1 MADNKDKKVLNVPD
15 KRNVPAIRFLEYTE
29 DYARTTLG
37 KIGNTYNGLTGK
49 SAEDFG
55 QGSPYIT
62 YKSIFDNSRVDI
74 SRVEYVQI
82 SDIEQHNKKQN
93 KVARGD
99 IFFTTSSET
108 PEEVGMTSV
117 LLDNIEDCYLNSF
130 CFGYRVYSQEQYL
143 PEYLRFYLRSSI
155 IRKKLFVL
163 AQGSTRFNLSKNEVM
178 RISINMP
185 KALEQRKIARFLTL
199 LEERITTQNKIIEK
213 YESLIQAMCDTLI
226 GRETLQ
232 VTLSFGDFGQSYSGL
247 SGKSAEDFGDGYPFI
262 TYMNVYQNQIID
274 STDIGLVKINE
285 TEQQSVVRYGDI
297 LLTLSSETPEEVGM
311 GAVYLGETYPLYLNS
326 FCFGIHI
333 TDEAK
338 IYPPFLAYYVS
349 SQSFR
354 KAVYPLAQGSTRFN
368 LQKSDFMKKKFSFPM
383 IEKQRKIYS
392 ILKTYSDK
400 LIVEKQIMR
409 LLCNQKCYMLRQLF
423 I

>member
-1 MADNKDKKVLNVPD
+1 MADNKDKKVLNVPALRFPEFSEEW
-15 KRNVPAIRFLEYTE
+15 KRIRVSDLLDFYSTNSLSWEQLEYESNELYNLHYGLIHVGLPTLVDLTKDELPSIKVDNVPKKYELCKEGDVAFADASEDTNEVAKVVEFYNLDGKKVVCGLHTIHGRDNNEQTAKGFRGYCFSSTAFHNQIR
-29 DYARTTLG
+29 R
-37 KIGNTYNGLTGK
+37 I
-49 SAEDFG
+49 
-55 QGSPYIT
+55 
-62 YKSIFDNSRVDI
+62 
-74 SRVEYVQI
+74 
-82 SDIEQHNKKQN
+82 
-93 KVARGD
+93 
-99 IFFTTSSET
+99 
-108 PEEVGMTSV
+108 
-117 LLDNIEDCYLNSF
+117 
-130 CFGYRVYSQEQYL
+130 
-143 PEYLRFYLRSSI
+143 
-155 IRKKLFVL
+155 
-163 AQGSTRFNLSKNEVM
+163 AQGTKIYSISTRNFSEVFVGLPSK
-178 RISINMP
+178 S
-185 KALEQRKIARFLTL
+185 EQRKIATL
-199 LEERITTQNKIIEK
+199 LKLIDDRISTQNKIIEK

-226 GRETLQ
+226 DKETQHVL
-232 VTLSFGDFGQSYSGL
+232 LSFSDFGQSYSGL

-274 STDIGLVKINE
+274 STDVGLVKINE
-285 TEQQSVVRYGDI
+285 TEQQSVVRHGDI

-368 LQKSDFMKKKFSFPM
+368 LQKSDFMKKKFSFPV
-383 IEKQRKIYS
+383 IEKQRIIYS
-392 ILKTYSDK
+392 ILRTYSDK

-409 LLCNQKCYMLRQLF
+409 LLCNQKCYLLRQLF

>member
-1 MADNKDKKVLNVPD
+1 MWLVPD

>member
-1 MADNKDKKVLNVPD
+1 MNTQDIKDSKNLNAPS
-15 KRNVPAIRFLEYTE
+15 KGNVPAIRFVEYTE
-29 DYARTTLG
+29 DYTQTTLG

-82 SDIEQHNKKQN
+82 SDIEQRNKKQN
-93 KVARGD
+93 RVTRGD

-185 KALEQRKIARFLTL
+185 KAPEQRKIARFISL
-199 LEERITTQNKIIEK
+199 LEDRISIQSRIIEDLK
-213 YESLIQAMCDTLI
+213 KL
-226 GRETLQ
+226 
-232 VTLSFGDFGQSYSGL
+232 
-247 SGKSAEDFGDGYPFI
+247 KSAIVEMILCKQGGVLLKLGDVGSFIRGLTYSSEDISEDINATTVIRANNLNYGNNVSKEDVVYVNKKPTEIQILRKGDIVICMANGSSSLVGKNSYYSFDDRHSTIGAFCGIYRSSQPLVKWLMQSQR
-262 TYMNVYQNQIID
+262 YRRLVYQSLQGGNGAIANLNGD
-274 STDIGLVKINE
+274 
-285 TEQQSVVRYGDI
+285 DI
-297 LLTLSSETPEEVGM
+297 LNMT
-311 GAVYLGETYPLYLNS
+311 
-326 FCFGIHI
+326 
-333 TDEAK
+333 
-338 IYPPFLAYYVS
+338 
-349 SQSFR
+349 FR
-354 KAVYPLAQGSTRFN
+354 VIEDK
-368 LQKSDFMKKKFSFPM
+368 KSV
-383 IEKQRKIYS
+383 S
-392 ILKTYSDK
+392 ILSALVLIENSIAVNEK
-400 LIVEKQIMR
+400 LQELCFMQKEY
-409 LLCNQKCYMLRQLF
+409 LLQHLF

>member
-1 MADNKDKKVLNVPD
+1 MADNKDKKVLNVPALRFPEFTEEWKRIKVSDLLDFYSTNSLSWEQLEYESNEPYNLHYGLIHVGLPTIIDLTKD
-15 KRNVPAIRFLEYTE
+15 KLPSIKDGNVP
-29 DYARTTLG
+29 
-37 KIGNTYNGLTGK
+37 
-49 SAEDFG
+49 
-55 QGSPYIT
+55 
-62 YKSIFDNSRVDI
+62 
-74 SRVEYVQI
+74 
-82 SDIEQHNKKQN
+82 KKYELC
-93 KVARGD
+93 KEGD
-99 IFFTTSSET
+99 IAFADASEDTNEVAKVVEFYNLDGKKVVCGLHTIHGRNNNGQTSK
-108 PEEVGMTSV
+108 GF
-117 LLDNIEDCYLNSF
+117 LGY
-130 CFGYRVYSQEQYL
+130 CF
-143 PEYLRFYLRSSI
+143 SSTVFHNQ
-155 IRKKLFVL
+155 IRRI
-163 AQGSTRFNLSKNEVM
+163 AQGTK
-178 RISINMP
+178 IYSINTRNFSEVFVGLPSMN
-185 KALEQRKIARFLTL
+185 EQQKIATL
-199 LEERITTQNKIIEK
+199 LRLMDERIATQNKIIEK

-226 GRETLQ
+226 ERETQQ

-274 STDIGLVKINE
+274 STDVGLVKINE

-368 LQKSDFMKKKFSFPM
+368 LQKSDFMKKKFSFPV
-383 IEKQRKIYS
+383 IEKQRIIYS
-392 ILKTYSDK
+392 FLKNYSDK

-409 LLCNQKCYMLRQLF
+409 LLCNQKCYLLHQLF

>member
-1 MADNKDKKVLNVPD
+1 MWLVPD

-213 YESLIQAMCDTLI
+213 LETLI
-226 GRETLQ
+226 KGIIELAFSHAATSNTLGCYITQ
-232 VTLSFGDFGQSYSGL
+232 ISQRNKIGKDLPVLSVSNKYGFVEQSEQFDDRVIASDDTSNYKIVNINDFAYNPARINVGSIARLKNKECGIVSPMYICFRTLGNIIPEYLELFFKTKQFSFEVNKRLEGSVRLCLQYEGLCEIVIPVLPVDKQQIWVTRITALYAKLAIEKGL
-247 SGKSAEDFGDGYPFI
+247 
-262 TYMNVYQNQIID
+262 Q
-274 STDIGLVKINE
+274 
-285 TEQQSVVRYGDI
+285 
-297 LLTLSSETPEEVGM
+297 
-311 GAVYLGETYPLYLNS
+311 NS
-326 FCFGIHI
+326 FQ
-333 TDEAK
+333 AQK
-338 IYPPFLAYYVS
+338 QFLL
-349 SQSFR
+349 SQ
-354 KAVYPLAQGSTRFN
+354 
-368 LQKSDFMKKKFSFPM
+368 M
-383 IEKQRKIYS
+383 
-392 ILKTYSDK
+392 
-400 LIVEKQIMR
+400 
-409 LLCNQKCYMLRQLF
+409 F

>member
-1 MADNKDKKVLNVPD
+1 MWLVPALRFPEFTEEWKRIKVSDLLDFYSTNSLSWEQLEYESNEPYNLHYGLIHVGLPTIIDLTKDKLPSIKDGNVP
-15 KRNVPAIRFLEYTE
+15 
-29 DYARTTLG
+29 
-37 KIGNTYNGLTGK
+37 
-49 SAEDFG
+49 
-55 QGSPYIT
+55 
-62 YKSIFDNSRVDI
+62 
-74 SRVEYVQI
+74 
-82 SDIEQHNKKQN
+82 KKYELC
-93 KVARGD
+93 KEGD
-99 IFFTTSSET
+99 IAFADASEDTNEVAKVVEFYNLDGKKVVCGLHTIHGRNNNGQTAKGFLGYCFSST
-108 PEEVGMTSV
+108 VFH
-117 LLDNIEDCYLNSF
+117 N
-130 CFGYRVYSQEQYL
+130 Q
-143 PEYLRFYLRSSI
+143 
-155 IRKKLFVL
+155 IRRI
-163 AQGSTRFNLSKNEVM
+163 AQGTK
-178 RISINMP
+178 IYSINTRNFSEVFVGLPSMN
-185 KALEQRKIARFLTL
+185 EQQKIATL
-199 LEERITTQNKIIEK
+199 LRLMDERIATQNKIIEK

-226 GRETLQ
+226 ERETQQ

-274 STDIGLVKINE
+274 STDVGLVKINE

-368 LQKSDFMKKKFSFPM
+368 LQKSDFMKKKFSFPV
-383 IEKQRKIYS
+383 IEKQRIIYS
-392 ILKTYSDK
+392 FLKNYSDK

-409 LLCNQKCYMLRQLF
+409 LLCNQKCYLLRQLF

>member
-1 MADNKDKKVLNVPD
+1 MADNKDKKVLNVP
-15 KRNVPAIRFLEYTE
+15 A
-29 DYARTTLG
+29 
-37 KIGNTYNGLTGK
+37 
-49 SAEDFG
+49 
-55 QGSPYIT
+55 
-62 YKSIFDNSRVDI
+62 
-74 SRVEYVQI
+74 
-82 SDIEQHNKKQN
+82 
-93 KVARGD
+93 
-99 IFFTTSSET
+99 
-108 PEEVGMTSV
+108 
-117 LLDNIEDCYLNSF
+117 
-130 CFGYRVYSQEQYL
+130 
-143 PEYLRFYLRSSI
+143 LRFPEFTEEWKEERLNEIAELSKGVGISKEQLSEEGEPCILYGELYTKYKFEI
-155 IRKKLFVL
+155 IRKVISKTNIESSNLKRSKRNDVIIPCSGETAIDIAVARCIPFDNILLGGDLNIIRLHKDDGAFMAYQLNGKRKIDIAKL
-163 AQGSTRFNLSKNEVM
+163 AQGVSVVHLYGENIKSIKTYNPCLQEQQKIVKLLSM
-178 RISINMP
+178 
-185 KALEQRKIARFLTL
+185 LD
-199 LEERITTQNKIIEK
+199 ERVEIQNKIIEK

-232 VTLSFGDFGQSYSGL
+232 VTLFFGDFGQSYSGL

>member
-1 MADNKDKKVLNVPD
+1 MADNKDKKVLNVP
-15 KRNVPAIRFLEYTE
+15 ALRFPEFTGKWERHKLSEVCSFYSGGTPSSSKKEY
-29 DYARTTLG
+29 
-37 KIGNTYNGLTGK
+37 YNGNIPFIRSGELHKDNTELFITEAGLSNSAAKLVETGDLLLALYGAT
-49 SAEDFG
+49 SG
-55 QGSPYIT
+55 
-62 YKSIFDNSRVDI
+62 DI
-74 SRVEYVQI
+74 AI
-82 SDIEQHNKKQN
+82 SKIKGAINQAILCIRTKQN
-93 KVARGD
+93 KKFIESVWNKHVERLLQTYLQGGQGNLSAD
-99 IFFTTSSET
+99 IVKNIPFYFANSE
-108 PEEVGMTSV
+108 EQDKLAKFIS
-117 LLDNIEDCYLNSF
+117 LLD
-130 CFGYRVYSQEQYL
+130 
-143 PEYLRFYLRSSI
+143 
-155 IRKKLFVL
+155 K
-163 AQGSTRFNLSKNEVM
+163 
-178 RISINMP
+178 RI
-185 KALEQRKIARFLTL
+185 A
-199 LEERITTQNKIIEK
+199 TQNKIIEK

>member
-1 MADNKDKKVLNVPD
+1 MRFPEFTEEWKEERLNEIAELSKGVGISKEQLSEEGEPC
-15 KRNVPAIRFLEYTE
+15 ILYGELYT
-29 DYARTTLG
+29 
-37 KIGNTYNGLTGK
+37 K
-49 SAEDFG
+49 
-55 QGSPYIT
+55 
-62 YKSIFDNSRVDI
+62 YKF
-74 SRVEYVQI
+74 E
-82 SDIEQHNKKQN
+82 
-93 KVARGD
+93 
-99 IFFTTSSET
+99 
-108 PEEVGMTSV
+108 
-117 LLDNIEDCYLNSF
+117 
-130 CFGYRVYSQEQYL
+130 
-143 PEYLRFYLRSSI
+143 I
-155 IRKKLFVL
+155 IRKVISKTNIESSNLKRSKRNDVIIPCSGETAIDIAVARCIPFDNILLGGDLNIIRLHKDDGAFMAYQLNGKRKIDIAKL
-163 AQGSTRFNLSKNEVM
+163 AQGVSVVHLYGENIKSIKTYNPCLQEQQKIVKLLSM
-178 RISINMP
+178 
-185 KALEQRKIARFLTL
+185 LD
-199 LEERITTQNKIIEK
+199 ERVEIQNKIIEK

-232 VTLSFGDFGQSYSGL
+232 VTLSFGDFFGQSYSGL

>member
-213 YESLIQAMCDTLI
+213 LETLI
-226 GRETLQ
+226 KG
-232 VTLSFGDFGQSYSGL
+232 
-247 SGKSAEDFGDGYPFI
+247 
-262 TYMNVYQNQIID
+262 
-274 STDIGLVKINE
+274 
-285 TEQQSVVRYGDI
+285 
-297 LLTLSSETPEEVGM
+297 
-311 GAVYLGETYPLYLNS
+311 
-326 FCFGIHI
+326 I
-333 TDEAK
+333 TDVLLDNPLWEKVFLHSFMQFYPSNSLSWEQLSYEDGK
-338 IYPPFLAYYVS
+338 IRNLHYGLIHNFSTKGITANSLPMILPHNEPKQFTLCKVGDVAFADAS
-349 SQSFR
+349 EDTNEIG
-354 KAVYPLAQGSTRFN
+354 KAVEFISVHPSGCLFRAIVGHRF
-368 LQKSDFMKKKFSFPM
+368 
-383 IEKQRKIYS
+383 R
-392 ILKTYSDK
+392 
-400 LIVEKQIMR
+400 
-409 LLCNQKCYMLRQLF
+409 
-423 I
+423 